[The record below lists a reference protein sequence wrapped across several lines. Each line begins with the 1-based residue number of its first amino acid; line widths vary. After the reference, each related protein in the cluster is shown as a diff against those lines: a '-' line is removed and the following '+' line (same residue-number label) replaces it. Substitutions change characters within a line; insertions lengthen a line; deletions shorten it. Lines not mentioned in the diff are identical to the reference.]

1 MLSYLLHGINQRL
14 IELLFVQVECRQNLP
29 QKLWAAVKKDEKI
42 VSNLTIRKKKNKT
55 KIFISSNE

>member
-29 QKLWAAVKKDEKI
+29 QKLWAAVKKDKKI
-42 VSNLTIRKKKNKT
+42 VSNLTIRKKKQNKN
-55 KIFISSNE
+55 IHLE